1 MNRLFISIAAY
12 YLQIRCPNVRR
23 LLSLLLNLLL
33 KDWPLRWRTANGVEH
48 KSKGRG
54 DKAKRKRNITSR
66 YNQTNYNFLWSQ
78 IIASMVFLF
87 VSILEVKINYSTSRQ
102 KSVFFNF
109 DFLFLLLHFTMEK
122 PHRVPIKQFS
132 LPKHPKSVC
141 MENEFFTCCSN
152 FWFLENW
159 VPLIVNCYC
168 CL

>member
-48 KSKGRG
+48 KSKGRR

-109 DFLFLLLHFTMEK
+109 DFLFSSSSLHHGKAPPSPDKTIFPPETPEKCVYGKWILYLLL
-122 PHRVPIKQFS
+122 QF
-132 LPKHPKSVC
+132 
-141 MENEFFTCCSN
+141 
-152 FWFLENW
+152 
-159 VPLIVNCYC
+159 LISWKLSSTHC
-168 CL
+168 